1 MKCRLRYING
11 KIIIAQQRFVYEKR
25 IYNNNNITAMILKDE
40 IQRLNMSSEN
50 SLYAIRKQIQQRK
63 RENFD
68 ESLLQLIQK
77 STQFFR
83 ELPVLKR

>member
-11 KIIIAQQRFVYEKR
+11 KIDIVQQLSIYEKR
-25 IYNNNNITAMILKDE
+25 IYNNNITTMIHKDE

-83 ELPVLKR
+83 ERPVLKR

>member
-25 IYNNNNITAMILKDE
+25 IYNNNITAMILKDE

>member
-11 KIIIAQQRFVYEKR
+11 KIDIVQQLSIYEKR
-25 IYNNNNITAMILKDE
+25 IYNNNITTMIHKDE

>member
-1 MKCRLRYING
+1 MKCRLGYING
-11 KIIIAQQRFVYEKR
+11 KIIISQQRSIYEKR
-25 IYNNNNITAMILKDE
+25 IYNNNITAMIHKDE